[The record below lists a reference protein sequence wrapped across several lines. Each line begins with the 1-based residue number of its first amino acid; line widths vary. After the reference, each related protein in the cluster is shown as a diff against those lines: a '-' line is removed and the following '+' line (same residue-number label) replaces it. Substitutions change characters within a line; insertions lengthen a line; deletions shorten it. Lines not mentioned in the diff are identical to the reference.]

1 MDFVLSTADE
11 ALRVRAETFARE
23 VLEPRAR
30 IADEQARFDHD
41 TLAQYAASGLLG
53 AQIPQALGG
62 AGMTHLQFALSM
74 MELGAVDSSWR
85 GFGTVQS
92 ALCGQLLLAHASP
105 AQQQKWLPALASGQR
120 IFAYALTEPES
131 GSDVTSLSTVAVAD
145 DAGWL
150 LSGEKVWIT
159 NGGIADVILV
169 FASTQRAAGK
179 RGISCFAVSGAAP
192 GLERLR
198 MEGEHLGHRGA
209 DHARLR
215 FNSVR
220 VTAADLVGAVNDGFK
235 VAMSGLEHGRLGV
248 AAGAVGIQIGC
259 FRAVQEFLRTRR
271 QFGQRLGDFQLLQK
285 ELADM
290 HVRLESTR
298 LLTLRAAC
306 TRDGGGDNRHEV
318 SVAKYAACEAA
329 VRSADAA
336 VLLFGS
342 RGYSTTSPV
351 GRYLRDAKG
360 LQIYEGTAQIQSLLI
375 GRHLVGRE

>member
-1 MDFVLSTADE
+1 MDFTLAPADE
-11 ALRVRAETFARE
+11 ALRLRAEHFARE

-30 IADEQARFDHD
+30 AADEQACFDREV
-41 TLAQYAASGLLG
+41 LALYGASGLLG
-53 AQIPQALGG
+53 AQIPRALGG
-62 AGMTHLQFALSM
+62 AGLSHLQFALSM
-74 MELGAVDSSWR
+74 IELGAVDSSWR

-92 ALCGQLLLAHASP
+92 ALCGQLLLANATP
-105 AQQQKWLPALASGQR
+105 AQQQAWLPDLAAGKR

-131 GSDVTSLSTVAVAD
+131 GSDVTALATEAVRD
-145 DAGWL
+145 GDGWRL
-150 LSGEKVWIT
+150 NGEKIWIT

-169 FASTQRAAGK
+169 FATTDRAAGK
-179 RGISCFAVSGAAP
+179 RGVSCFAVRGDAA
-192 GLERLR
+192 GLTSSR

-215 FNSVR
+215 LKDVR
-220 VTAADLVGAVNDGFK
+220 ATAADLVGPLNDGFK

-248 AAGAVGIQIGC
+248 ASGAVGIQLGC
-259 FRAVQEFLRTRR
+259 FRAVREFLRTRR

-290 HVRLESTR
+290 HVRLEATR
-298 LLTLRAAC
+298 LLTLRAAA
-306 TRDGGGDNRHEV
+306 TRDAGGDNRHEV

-329 VRSADAA
+329 VKSADAA

-342 RGYSTTSPV
+342 RGYSTTASV

-375 GRHLVGRE
+375 GRHLIGRE